1 MAVIRQPWWLSDKE
15 AAYRAA
21 DTGDSGSIP
30 GLGRSLEKGMA
41 THSSILAWRTPWTED
56 PGRLQSMGSQR
67 VRHEQLTEQ
76 TWATDWATNTFNFYQ
91 KHTKPTNIS
100 VLRDTNIS
108 SMKNRF
114 VAWKTLYNNGIKS
127 NWYIYIYLWAHTHI
141 CMFYLYRGCQIFFFF
156 FTQSKI

>member
-1 MAVIRQPWWLSDKE
+1 MAVIRQPRWLSGKE
-15 AAYRAA
+15 AAYKAG

-30 GLGRSLEKGMA
+30 GLGRSLGERNGNPLQYSCLENPMD
-41 THSSILAWRTPWTED
+41 RGPW
-56 PGRLQSMGSQR
+56 QAAVQGSQR
-67 VRHEQLTEQ
+67 VRH
-76 TWATDWATNTFNFYQ
+76 DWATNTFNFYQ

-127 NWYIYIYLWAHTHI
+127 NLYIYIYIYLWAHTHI
-141 CMFYLYRGCQIFFFF
+141 CMFYLYRGCQIFFFCF
-156 FTQSKI
+156 YSE